1 MNVEINYKHNGKQE
15 KKTADSF
22 QKLYYELG
30 KSFHPYNPTLEED
43 NFIENMN
50 FFNISLYKKLMRKDL
65 HKAIAYWESFRER
78 IKKEED
84 YKDFIQNLL
93 AIENVL

>member
-15 KKTADSF
+15 KKTAESF

-78 IKKEED
+78 IKEED

-93 AIENVL
+93 AIENLL

>member
-65 HKAIAYWESFRER
+65 HKAIADYQSRQRRFGKTEAQV
-78 IKKEED
+78 ED
-84 YKDFIQNLL
+84 ECN
-93 AIENVL
+93 E